1 MAIFVNT
8 DTKVIVQGLTGGQ
21 GKYHGLRNKAYG
33 TQVVG
38 GVTPGKG
45 GQDVEGIPVFDTVA
59 EAVDATGANTSMIF
73 VGPRF
78 AAEAI
83 LEAADAGIGL
93 VACITE
99 GIAARDMAEVHAYL
113 EGTATILVG
122 PNCPGVISPG
132 LANVG
137 IIPGEV
143 CAPGRVGFVSRSG
156 TLVYQIVYELTSR
169 GIGQSTCIGMGGDP
183 VHGIGFIESL
193 ALFEGDPDTDL
204 MIMTGEIGGDDEE
217 RAASYIAERVAKPVV
232 AYIAGFE
239 APVGKRMGHAG
250 AIVTGSSGTAAAK
263 AEALEAVGVQVARTP
278 SQVARLVAD
287 RLAG

>member
-1 MAIFVNT
+1 VSVLVGA
-8 DTKVIVQGLTGGQ
+8 DTRLLVQGMTGKEGTF
-21 GKYHGLRNKAYG
+21 HTLRNRAYG
-33 TQVVG
+33 TNVVA

-59 EAVDATGANTSMIF
+59 EAVEATGANTSMIF

-113 EGTATILVG
+113 TGTATTLVG

-132 LANVG
+132 SANVG

-156 TLVYQIVYELTSR
+156 TLVYQIVYELTSE

-193 ALFEGDPDTDL
+193 ALFEGDPGTDL

-217 RAASYIAERVAKPVV
+217 RAASYIREHVAKPVV

-250 AIVTGSSGTAAAK
+250 AIVTGSAGTAAAK
-263 AEALEAVGVQVARTP
+263 AEALGAVGVQVARTP
-278 SQVARLVAD
+278 SEVARLVAD